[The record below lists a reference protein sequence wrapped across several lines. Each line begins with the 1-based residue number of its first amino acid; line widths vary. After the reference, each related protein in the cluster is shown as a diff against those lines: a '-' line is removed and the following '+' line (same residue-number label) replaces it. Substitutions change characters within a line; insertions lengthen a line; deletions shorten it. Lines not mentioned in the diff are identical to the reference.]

1 MKNNNRDE
9 HLLTILFFYKITFKV
24 YCYLKIG
31 LWLTFFVMYILPMQI
46 NGVVDLKLIWILISQ
61 LT

>member
-46 NGVVDLKLIWILISQ
+46 NGVVDLKLI
-61 LT
+61 

>member
-1 MKNNNRDE
+1 
-9 HLLTILFFYKITFKV
+9 
-24 YCYLKIG
+24 
-31 LWLTFFVMYILPMQI
+31 MYILPMQI